1 VPAGKNEYVN
11 EDKLSKVYRL
21 GDAPY
26 FEVMVLGQ
34 IRGWQLS
41 EAQSLQKLDMR
52 RATFSVLPNARQR
65 EKLYLKF
72 TSVDTDELRDLE
84 IRVDGNLAQY
94 KVGEGE
100 ANHYVIAN
108 DKKLWETQF
117 AIVNRDGKYYLRDLG
132 IVHTSRL
139 KVTGKTALQLHQGAL
154 IDLGKVVHYHIN
166 KLTHE
171 RLPASESREDFI
183 IMRGSQ
189 PDYTVD
195 DEAILRARPSWISAD
210 ENRDMV

>member
-1 VPAGKNEYVN
+1 MPAGKNEYVN
-11 EDKLSKVYRL
+11 EDKLSKAYKL

-26 FEVMVLGQ
+26 FEVMTLGQ

-52 RATFSVLPNARQR
+52 RATFSVLPNARQK

-171 RLPASESREDFI
+171 RLPATESREDFI

-195 DEAILRARPSWISAD
+195 DEAILRARPSWVSAD

>member
-1 VPAGKNEYVN
+1 MPAGKNEYVN
-11 EDKLSKVYRL
+11 EDKLSKVYKL